1 MTESVSNAAAGSPK
15 ASIGDQSESQVND
28 SSSDSSLA
36 SDGTASL
43 QRAVFG
49 PSSPSL
55 STASTMSSLIL
66 RPITSPTSP
75 PTAPD
80 SAAED
85 DTLLDYQVKSVH
97 STLDA
102 PRKYVMVTAAGDIMD
117 VEQIRRLLRR
127 SIRSRATSTD
137 GTLRLPAPAAKE
149 GYEAGSAT
157 GTAAE
162 KSAVGSP
169 IVITGMPEQ
178 PPSPPSDPTKTE
190 LLPDPSP
197 PPTEPVTSAAPPTD
211 SVGQPAPVLV
221 LDSAATTPLPDP
233 TPLVSSI
240 SSSSEEK
247 QSPRLYMTPSEQ
259 SSAADSNE
267 RIWREVERACDSP
280 TNMSEASSTTRRFA
294 NAGWLPGS
302 RGDFRPSLH
311 HKARASS
318 CFLFYW
324 DVVNT
329 PLMFSNLLQ

>member
-137 GTLRLPAPAAKE
+137 GTLRLPAFR
-149 GYEAGSAT
+149 
-157 GTAAE
+157 
-162 KSAVGSP
+162 
-169 IVITGMPEQ
+169 
-178 PPSPPSDPTKTE
+178 
-190 LLPDPSP
+190 
-197 PPTEPVTSAAPPTD
+197 
-211 SVGQPAPVLV
+211 VLANHWGLTV
-221 LDSAATTPLPDP
+221 
-233 TPLVSSI
+233 
-240 SSSSEEK
+240 
-247 QSPRLYMTPSEQ
+247 
-259 SSAADSNE
+259 AAD
-267 RIWREVERACDSP
+267 AQP
-280 TNMSEASSTTRRFA
+280 GGASGNR
-294 NAGWLPGS
+294 
-302 RGDFRPSLH
+302 
-311 HKARASS
+311 
-318 CFLFYW
+318 
-324 DVVNT
+324 
-329 PLMFSNLLQ
+329 